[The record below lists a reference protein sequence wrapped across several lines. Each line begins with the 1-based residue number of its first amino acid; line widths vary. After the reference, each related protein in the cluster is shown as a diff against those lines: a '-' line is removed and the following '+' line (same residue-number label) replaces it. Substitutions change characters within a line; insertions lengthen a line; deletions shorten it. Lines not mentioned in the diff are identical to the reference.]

1 MRRMA
6 WFWACV
12 AGVILAGCGGG
23 GESQQGA
30 AEGGR
35 GGGGA
40 TEKKVVAVIPKGTTH
55 VFWKTVHAGAEKAA
69 KELGVDAVWV
79 GAENESDRKQQI
91 DLVQNFISRK
101 AAAIVLAPLDEVAL
115 VRPVQEA
122 VRRGIPVVIIDSAL
136 KSDAQSSFVATD
148 NRAGGRLAAQRLGEI
163 LGGKGK
169 VILMRYAEG
178 SASTHNREEGFLQE
192 LKAKFPDIEIISD
205 NQYSGTT
212 KETALQT
219 GQNLLN
225 RFPEVDGIF
234 CPNESSTFGMLRA
247 LQIAG
252 KAGKI
257 MFVGFDTT
265 PELLEAMGQ
274 GHIHGLVSQDPF
286 DMGYQGVKAAVAV
299 TQGKEVSKRIAT
311 RLLMVTPENM
321 NSAEAQE
328 VIAPDIGKWLK

>member
-1 MRRMA
+1 MRSLSLIA
-6 WFWACV
+6 TLIACF
-12 AGVILAGCGGG
+12 ILAACGG
-23 GESQQGA
+23 GESDQAGANKPSQGTPA
-30 AEGGR
+30 A
-35 GGGGA
+35 
-40 TEKKVVAVIPKGTTH
+40 EKKVVAVIPKGTTH

-91 DLVQNFISRK
+91 DLVQNFISRG

-115 VRPVQEA
+115 VRPVEEA

-136 KSDAQSSFVATD
+136 KGDAQSSFVATD
-148 NRAGGRLAAQRLGEI
+148 NEAGGRLGADRLGEV

-178 SASTHNREEGFLQE
+178 SASTHNREKGFLEE
-192 LKAKFPDIEIISD
+192 LKTRFPEIQVISD

-225 RFPEVDGIF
+225 RFPDVDGIF

-252 KAGKI
+252 KAGKVK
-257 MFVGFDTT
+257 FVGFDTT
-265 PELLEAMGQ
+265 PELLGAMAKGDIQ
-274 GHIHGLVSQDPF
+274 GLVSQDPF
-286 DMGYQGVKAAVAV
+286 DMGYQGVKTAVAV
-299 TQGKEVSKRIAT
+299 TEGKTVPKRVPT

-321 NSAEAQE
+321 NSPETQE
-328 VIAPDIGKWLK
+328 VISPDIEKWVK